1 MNASGPRYRQA
12 DQKWSA
18 ATLGFGPS
26 TIGRSGCLL
35 VCLCEAARMLRGV
48 EMPPPLLNS
57 AGIDRKAFLHSMA
70 LTKELG
76 ALAGLAIGDTV
87 KGDPSQLR
95 GAIGDALR
103 AGGLAIAHVD
113 HTGDAFG
120 DHFVL
125 IYDEAHDASGFR
137 RLLYADP
144 ATGRDAQLDAVNLEG
159 VTTWGTRVKTYRVR
173 SVRSV
178 QQAQ

>member
-1 MNASGPRYRQA
+1 VSGPRYKQA
-12 DQKWSA
+12 DPRWSA
-18 ATLGFGPS
+18 GVLGFGPS
-26 TIGRSGCLL
+26 TIGRAGCML

-57 AGIDRKAFLHSMA
+57 AGVDRKAFLHSSA

-76 ALAGLAIGDTV
+76 ALAGLVVGDKLTAAE
-87 KGDPSQLR
+87 PSLLR
-95 GAIGDALR
+95 GVIGEALR
-103 AGGLAIAHVD
+103 NGGLAIAHVD

-125 IYDEAHDASGFR
+125 LHAERHDASGFKR
-137 RLLYADP
+137 IVYADP
-144 ATGRDAQLDAVNLEG
+144 ATGRDAELDAVSLTG
-159 VTTWGTRVKTYRVR
+159 STVWGSRPKTYRVT

-178 QQAQ
+178 HAAQ